1 VKFTIHDVPQRSEQW
16 FALRAG
22 RVTGSRADAV
32 IAKGRG
38 SEEATKRRDLRIL
51 LAQERVAGISLET
64 DGYVS
69 AEMQR
74 GVDLEPAA
82 RAAYDAHEGLFN
94 GVRETGFLSA
104 DDLMIG
110 ASLDGD
116 LNDFETVVS
125 FKCPKSANHYEY
137 ARLSEGELPK
147 AYIGQISHELL
158 ITGAQ
163 FYHFVSFD
171 DRFRGR
177 AESLQLV
184 IKRYKRDQVDLKAY
198 EKELLRFLA
207 EVEQATETML
217 TLANPSAQME
227 AVLNGVG

>member
-1 VKFTIHDVPQRSEQW
+1 VKFTILDCAQRSPEW
-16 FALRAG
+16 FAARAG

-38 SEEATKRRDLRIL
+38 NEEATKRRDLRIL
-51 LAQERVAGISLET
+51 LAQERVAGIAMDT

-74 GVDLEPAA
+74 GTDLEPAA

-94 GVRETGFLSA
+94 SVRVTGFLSA

-116 LNDFETVVS
+116 LDDFRIVVS

-137 ARLSEGELPK
+137 ARLAEGELPK

-163 FYHFVSFD
+163 EYHFVSFD

-184 IKRYKRDQVDLKAY
+184 IKRYRREQVDLKSY
-198 EKELLRFLA
+198 EKELMKFLA
-207 EVEQATETML
+207 EVDRETDTVL
-217 TLANPSAQME
+217 TMANPSAQME
-227 AVLNGVG
+227 ASLA